1 MLKKNLFKI
10 YISFFILLFTI
21 LFSLNFLIK
30 KYVVNFQVDHKYLIS
45 GQQTYDY
52 KSRALNYLLNQ
63 ITNTNNE
70 QVRIRIDNINILK
83 SDNISIDL
91 KYEDPTIQFFLY
103 SNKFFDEKEL
113 EKQYNNYYSVLLN
126 KNIENL
132 KKISQIFD
140 FKVFQ
145 HKYEKNINKKIIF
158 SHDLLVSSD
167 FHKKYSI
174 FKCNNDDKKLCL
186 ETYSSYYKLIYE
198 NLLDSQ
204 EFDKKDTI
212 IKIIIEKNKTTYQ
225 ELVKALIS
233 GPELY
238 DNVSIYE
245 NVYKNYTFKDFFL
258 DEYYNNVKINLNN
271 ILSLIY
277 DQSEKNNMCD
287 KELILL
293 PVDDFKECIKIAEK
307 ILFKKIKEHELEL
320 KKPFRVN
327 YQKNNYY
334 FLNDVLIT
342 LTISLVI
349 TYFFFSIT
357 KKFFR
362 RKIK

>member
-1 MLKKNLFKI
+1 MLKKSLFKI
-10 YISFFILLFTI
+10 YIGFFILLFTI

-45 GQQTYDY
+45 GQQIYDY
-52 KSRALNYLLNQ
+52 KSRALNYILYQ
-63 ITNTNNE
+63 ITNTNSE
-70 QVRIRIDNINILK
+70 QVKIRIENMNILK
-83 SDNISIDL
+83 SDIILIEL

-140 FKVFQ
+140 FEILQ
-145 HKYEKNINKKIIF
+145 YKYEKNINKKIIF
-158 SHDLLVSSD
+158 SYDLLVSSD
-167 FHKKYSI
+167 FHKKYSM
-174 FKCNNDDKKLCL
+174 FNCNNDDKKSCL
-186 ETYSSYYKLIYE
+186 KTYSSYYRLIYE
-198 NLLDSQ
+198 NLLNFQ
-204 EFDKKDTI
+204 ELEGNDTI
-212 IKIIIEKNKTTYQ
+212 IKRIIEKNKITYQ
-225 ELVKALIS
+225 ELVEDLIS

-238 DNVSIYE
+238 ENISIYE

-258 DEYYNNVKINLNN
+258 DEYSNNVKINLNN
-271 ILSLIY
+271 ILSLVY
-277 DQSEKNNMCD
+277 GQSEKNKCD
-287 KELILL
+287 KDLIFL
-293 PVDDFKECIKIAEK
+293 PADDFKECIKITK
-307 ILFKKIKEHELEL
+307 KLLFKKIKEHELEL

-327 YQKNNYY
+327 YQRINYY